1 MGKSLRLLICLLTA
15 ISFATPVVAT
25 DFVAVYQ
32 DAEIEKATVSAE
44 VNKGARTLQ
53 LTLTNTAV
61 GSLTIIG
68 VKGASHKNSKIV
80 AQLGP
85 AKYVELESLPIL
97 SEETLDMEDAG
108 IFIQLHDMEAP
119 LKSGTVIELDLILL
133 NGEMPFRA
141 HVLSREDQSNLLN

>member
-1 MGKSLRLLICLLTA
+1 MGKSLRLLISFLTV
-15 ISFATPVVAT
+15 ITLATPAFAK
-25 DFVAVYQ
+25 DFIAVYQ
-32 DAEIEKATVSAE
+32 DAEIAKAVVSAGA
-44 VNKGARTLQ
+44 NKNVGTLQ
-53 LTLTNTAV
+53 LKLTNTAV

-108 IFIQLHDMEAP
+108 IFIQLHDMEAS
-119 LKSGTVIELDLILL
+119 LKNGSVIELDLILL

-141 HVLSREDQSNLLN
+141 HVIKHSAQSTLLN